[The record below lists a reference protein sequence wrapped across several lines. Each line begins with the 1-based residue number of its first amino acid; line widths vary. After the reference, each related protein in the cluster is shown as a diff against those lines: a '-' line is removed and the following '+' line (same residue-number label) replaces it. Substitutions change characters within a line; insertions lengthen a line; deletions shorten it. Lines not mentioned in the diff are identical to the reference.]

1 MSRAYREMVE
11 RYPHLYGVEGF
22 SEQQQQQM
30 EAEYLAF
37 LEDEEAQ
44 REYDSWLAQIRE
56 SSHEVGR

>member
-11 RYPHLYGVEGF
+11 RYPHLYGLEPLGGQ
-22 SEQQQQQM
+22 EQQQQM
-30 EAEYLAF
+30 EAEYQAF

-56 SSHEVGR
+56 NER